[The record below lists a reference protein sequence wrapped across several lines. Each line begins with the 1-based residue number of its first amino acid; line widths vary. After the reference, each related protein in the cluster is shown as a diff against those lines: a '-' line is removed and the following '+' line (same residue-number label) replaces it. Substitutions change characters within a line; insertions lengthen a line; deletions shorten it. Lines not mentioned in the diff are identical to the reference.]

1 MQVFRGR
8 CWRSR
13 SEAGAQLL
21 LDRGQQVEEE
31 GSCFCAHNCF
41 TTLLFYLILFVL
53 LQVFSMPEDCP
64 AFGGTNPNNNDPVV
78 ERVRR

>member
-1 MQVFRGR
+1 M
-8 CWRSR
+8 
-13 SEAGAQLL
+13 
-21 LDRGQQVEEE
+21 
-31 GSCFCAHNCF
+31 
-41 TTLLFYLILFVL
+41 LFVL